1 MSKGE
6 LQKATTEDDRILP
19 LTRVL
24 AAIVIPALVIASI
37 ILYLIPQRSGE
48 LFAWSVQ
55 PTMTAMMLGATYAGG
70 IYFFSRVLLGHSWN
84 AVRLGFLPVTSFATL
99 LGLATLLHWQNFT
112 QGHLAFQLWALLYFV
127 LPFLLPV
134 AWYLNRRATSPSPT
148 DEQSSMLPTGSRRMF
163 SALGYFFTAIAL
175 ALFLFPSLMIPTWP
189 WNLTPLTARVMSA
202 MFILPGL
209 VGIAIG
215 RDGRWSS
222 ARYILHAQVIVIVLI
237 LLAVLITPGDVEWDR
252 FFAQLFVAGLSFI
265 LVIIA
270 SLAWRFERGSSG
282 SA

>member
-1 MSKGE
+1 MSKGQS
-6 LQKATTEDDRILP
+6 QKATTSEDQILP

-24 AAIVIPALVIASI
+24 AAIVVPALVIASI
-37 ILYLIPQRSGE
+37 ILYLMPQRSGE
-48 LFAWSVQ
+48 LFAWAVQ

-70 IYFFSRVLLGHSWN
+70 IYFFSRVLLGRSWN

-99 LGLATLLHWQNFT
+99 LGLATILHWENFT

-127 LPFLLPV
+127 LPFLLPI
-134 AWYLNRRATSPSPT
+134 AWYLNRRATSPPPGGKKAT
-148 DEQSSMLPTGSRRMF
+148 MLPRGVRRMF
-163 SALGYFFTAIAL
+163 SGLGYFFTAVAL

-189 WNLTPLTARVMSA
+189 WTLSPLTARVMAA

-222 ARYILHAQVIVIVLI
+222 ARYILHAQILSIVLI

-265 LVIIA
+265 LVIVA
-270 SLAWRFERGSSG
+270 SVAWRFERRSPGAS
-282 SA
+282 